1 MPVGAFLFMIGV
13 RHDPEVTAL
22 ALAFSGGVFLCIA
35 CSDLLPE
42 VQFHRHDRLKLTA
55 AFVGGIALAWGLGQL
70 EAQMHNHAGHDH
82 GAAEAGHDGHDHGSH
97 DGHDHG
103 AAESGHDG
111 HDHGS
116 HDGHD
121 H

>member
-1 MPVGAFLFMIGV
+1 MAGV
-13 RHDPEVTAL
+13 RQDPQVTAL

-55 AFVGGIALAWGLGQL
+55 AFVGGIALAWGMGQL
-70 EAQMHNHAGHDH
+70 EAQMHDHAGHDH
-82 GAAEAGHDGHDHGSH
+82 GAIEAGHEGHDHGAHDGHDHAPPP
-97 DGHDHG
+97 
-103 AAESGHDG
+103 AAPGHDG
-111 HDHGS
+111 HEHAPGDR
-116 HDGHD
+116 HD